1 MSVIDYTKENIK
13 VLDTIDFSPFFK
25 YIEKGQ
31 SVWNFLNAIEDKFDY
46 TQLVNNDICEGY
58 IFNWLSESEIVEY
71 FEKRYPNEFKTTT
84 YTEYRFC

>member
-31 SVWNFLNAIEDKFDY
+31 SVWNFLNVIENKFDY
-46 TQLVNNDICEGY
+46 SD
-58 IFNWLSESEIVEY
+58 
-71 FEKRYPNEFKTTT
+71 P
-84 YTEYRFC
+84 